1 MGVAVLQGVDDLNE
15 DLAGLLLVKLALV
28 LHVVHELA
36 ALGQLHDHYQLL
48 AFDEGVVKLD
58 DILVAQL
65 LDTVRLL
72 IDRVN
77 VFRAMNCKT
86 STQARIDRHSGVIET
101 KRGGVLRRSGAPEL
115 GVFSPVSVALH
126 PQKWK
131 EMKEVLTRLRH
142 IHELDGILHVC
153 LPVSREMNSAEA
165 SLSNFFVHLVVV
177 QNRAVIK

>member
-1 MGVAVLQGVDDLNE
+1 MDDAMGVAVLQGVDDLNE

-58 DILVAQL
+58 NILVAQL

-77 VFRAMNCKT
+77 VFRAMK
-86 STQARIDRHSGVIET
+86 
-101 KRGGVLRRSGAPEL
+101 
-115 GVFSPVSVALH
+115 
-126 PQKWK
+126 
-131 EMKEVLTRLRH
+131 RLRH